1 MKKIAIFDYSSG
13 EIIGLDLRGDYEDEG
28 IIEAIISEKLNINHS
43 SFYWMEVENFNIKLL
58 S

>member
-1 MKKIAIFDYSSG
+1 MKKIAVFDYSSG

-28 IIEAIISEKLNINHS
+28 IIEAIISEKLNINNS
-43 SFYWMEVENFNIKLL
+43 SFYWMEVENFNIRLL